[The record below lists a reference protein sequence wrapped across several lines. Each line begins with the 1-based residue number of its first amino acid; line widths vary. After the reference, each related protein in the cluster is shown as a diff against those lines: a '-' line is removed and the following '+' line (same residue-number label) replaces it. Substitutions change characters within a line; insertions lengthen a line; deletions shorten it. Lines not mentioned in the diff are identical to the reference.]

1 MKHGTVFL
9 YPQLQFNFLITKVK
23 ILRIR
28 ICPGHNLECYSFLT
42 FLIIGSMPDF
52 DTNLSSALLID
63 LGSGRL
69 DGSLNMPMVFMSNAV
84 KCFSHV
90 K

>member
-28 ICPGHNLECYSFLT
+28 IWPGHNLECYSFQT

-52 DTNLSSALLID
+52 DTNLSSALVID

-69 DGSLNMPMVFMSNAV
+69 GWLFEYAYGVYV
-84 KCFSHV
+84 KCSKMF
-90 K
+90 

>member
-1 MKHGTVFL
+1 
-9 YPQLQFNFLITKVK
+9 
-23 ILRIR
+23 
-28 ICPGHNLECYSFLT
+28 
-42 FLIIGSMPDF
+42 MPDF
-52 DTNLSSALLID
+52 DTNLSSALVIE